1 MQTCRLY
8 LDVLHPNFRCINL
21 IHYNDPN
28 PQIQRIIV
36 NSRVLFNPIITAVRR
51 GALEGAAFV
60 LAFSPVALLY
70 SGVNTGWSMTGNGSV
85 RILLA
90 SIIAGVLCAAVPS
103 VSLGALPEDAG
114 DRLLVRDVQIDGLIR
129 VPPETV
135 LAVAGIKAGDRVTQ
149 RQLVRRVREA
159 IKNVFGLGYFVD
171 VSVFQAHV
179 APGETE
185 LTFLVSEKFV
195 IRKIKLKGYDQVD
208 EEDIRKAFTVRPGRF
223 LDVSSLVE
231 TLRAIE
237 ELYQD
242 KGYYLAETSWE
253 LEKDEDTR
261 TVLIT
266 IKIREQEEVDIR
278 RISFVGNKHVPD
290 EDLKGFMQTREK
302 THLSFLSEGG
312 LFLRYFFQGQRAGPD
327 LEPMEQTDEF
337 DASMFESWSAH
348 QDIDL
353 QRVKWLYM
361 TKGYVEAKLGQ
372 PRIALTSDNRGIVIT
387 IEVDEGIQYDV
398 GKVNIVTNDDDGLLF
413 EKEELEE
420 KLLLRKEN
428 VFNSQNVMMDTQV
441 LSRKYMDKGYAFVSV
456 SNTPFLDRE
465 KGILD
470 LTYMIQKGNP
480 TYVSSIVIVGNRSTA
495 DKIIRR
501 EMKLAEGQLFEQ
513 SKIDRSKALIF
524 RLGFFENVEISN
536 RPAVFPP
543 QLRVQTHEGKEVS
556 YVDLVVKVK
565 ERETGIFQVGAGFS
579 SLESYL
585 FQARIA
591 KNNFLGRGQT
601 LSFQALLSSLRSIY
615 MVSFVEPYFMDTP
628 VSFSVDLYD
637 TATDYD
643 AFTTEALGGNTS
655 WGYRFLDDYFVYLT
669 YKLERKASSLGGRLG
684 YGGIPLEK
692 LISKGLTTSLRAS
705 VAWDTRNNRIM
716 PTEGFYHSLSFEL
729 ATPYLGG
736 QTDFYRSLA
745 NTRWYIPIF
754 WKMILRLNGTLGYVN
769 TESADGV
776 PIFERFYVGGIF
788 SVRGFH
794 RNSLSPT
801 ILAASESSPDS
812 VLRDFPLG
820 GNKQLIFNA
829 EIEIPIVREMGIV
842 AVVFFDAGNAF
853 AEDQTLSPFNLRTST
868 GFGFRWWSPMGPLRF
883 EWGFPLKPEAGE
895 DPMVF
900 EFTIGS
906 AF

>member
-1 MQTCRLY
+1 MRT
-8 LDVLHPNFRCINL
+8 VLTT
-21 IHYNDPN
+21 
-28 PQIQRIIV
+28 IV
-36 NSRVLFNPIITAVRR
+36 
-51 GALEGAAFV
+51 
-60 LAFSPVALLY
+60 VALLC
-70 SGVNTGWSMTGNGSV
+70 
-85 RILLA
+85 LLA
-90 SIIAGVLCAAVPS
+90 PAAGLAGP
-103 VSLGALPEDAG
+103 PED
-114 DRLLVRDVQIDGLIR
+114 DQPLLLIRDVQVDGLIR
-129 VPPETV
+129 VPPETL
-135 LAVAGIKAGDRVTQ
+135 LAVAGIKPGDRLTQ
-149 RQLVRRVREA
+149 RQLTRLAREA

-171 VSVFQAHV
+171 VNLFQSQV

-185 LTFLVSEKFV
+185 LTFSVSEKFV
-195 IRKIKLKGYDQVD
+195 IKKIKLKGYDQVD
-208 EEDIRKAFTVRPGRF
+208 EEDVRKAFTIRHGRF
-223 LDVSSLVE
+223 LDIASLVE

-261 TVLIT
+261 TVTVT

-278 RISFVGNKHVPD
+278 RITFVGNRNVPD

-302 THLSFLSEGG
+302 NHLSFLGEGG
-312 LFLRYFFQGQRAGPD
+312 LFLRYFFQGQRRDTD
-327 LEPMEQTDEF
+327 LEPLEQSDTFE
-337 DASMFESWSAH
+337 ASMFESWSAH

-361 TKGYVEAKLGQ
+361 TRGYVEARLGQ
-372 PRIALTSDNRGIVIT
+372 PRISLTSDNQGIVIT
-387 IEVDEGIQYDV
+387 ISVDEGIKYEV
-398 GKVNIVTNDDDGLLF
+398 GKVSIVTDDDDGLLF
-413 EKEELEE
+413 EKAELEKE
-420 KLLLRKEN
+420 LLLKKGET
-428 VFNSQNVMMDTQV
+428 FNSQNVMMDTQAV
-441 LSRKYMDKGYAFVSV
+441 SRKYMDKGYAFVNV
-456 SNTPFLDRE
+456 SNTPYLDKD

-480 TYVSSIVIVGNRSTA
+480 TYVSSIVIVGNRTTA

-501 EMKLAEGQLFEQ
+501 EMKIGEGELFQQ

-524 RLGFFENVEISN
+524 RLGFFENVEIVN

-556 YVDLVVKVK
+556 YVDLLVKVK

-601 LSFQALLSSLRSIY
+601 LSFQALMSSLRSIY

-628 VSFSVDLYD
+628 VSFSFDLYD

-643 AFTTEALGGNTS
+643 AFTTESRGGNTS

-669 YKLERKASSLGGRLG
+669 YKLEHKNAEAGGRLG
-684 YGGIPLEK
+684 YTSTLMK
-692 LISKGLTTSLRAS
+692 QFISSGLTTSLRAS

-716 PTEGFYHSLSFEL
+716 PTDGFYHSVSLEW

-736 QTDFYRSLA
+736 TTDFYRSLA
-745 NTRWYIPIF
+745 NTRFYIPIF

-769 TESADGV
+769 TGSADGV

-788 SVRGFH
+788 SVRGFQ

-801 ILAASESSPDS
+801 ILAASERSPGTS
-812 VLRDFPLG
+812 LRPFPLG

-829 EIEIPIVREMGIV
+829 EVEVPIVREMGIV

-853 AEDQTLSPFNLRTST
+853 AEEQAMNPFDLRTSA